1 MSRPTKYTEIK
12 NCNKCKQN
20 INYRKFRKVNPLS
33 KVPNKEKKIGW
44 TDIKSI

>member
-20 INYRKFRKVNPLS
+20 INNINFTKCYQKIKFR
-33 KVPNKEKKIGW
+33 IY
-44 TDIKSI
+44 